1 MFGKGKKNRQSVG
14 TSKSQ
19 NILEMFQSLVEDPDD
34 PNSVINMEGK
44 TKQQYTTISRKN
56 VGKMLLTHKNCNE

>member
-1 MFGKGKKNRQSVG
+1 MFGKGKKNRQSAG
-14 TSKSQ
+14 NSKSQ

-44 TKQQYTTISRKN
+44 NTKANGI
-56 VGKMLLTHKNCNE
+56 HF